1 MAEARARGT
10 DAGLIFSLFL
20 CCRGGAGEI
29 PCSLL
34 PKVPMFGSMGRVNT
48 VFAKTMRRY
57 RAFSRGFWSAWD
69 FTRPFSEK
77 PRMRRRNEDT
87 DMQWVQELGLNVG
100 YWEEVGN
107 YLYKAIETY
116 QKELSGDVSKQ

>member
-1 MAEARARGT
+1 
-10 DAGLIFSLFL
+10 
-20 CCRGGAGEI
+20 
-29 PCSLL
+29 
-34 PKVPMFGSMGRVNT
+34 
-48 VFAKTMRRY
+48 
-57 RAFSRGFWSAWD
+57 
-69 FTRPFSEK
+69 
-77 PRMRRRNEDT
+77 MRRRNEDT